1 MIIKQ
6 QFCKI
11 IMNNQSLDK
20 RTTNMLIRQYIL
32 FVSLHLTF
40 LFGTIYC
47 TSSLCSY
54 NSPWLIYTNQKLN
67 QAPLEIITGQTAL
80 GCSNACFLDDK
91 CTSFNHEPSTGGCEL
106 LRGAR
111 FKILGDEKQTTT
123 GWNYYLINCQF
134 IVTHEVSIQP
144 GCSHICEIKGVWKG
158 FMSAEG
164 PGGNGDFETVG
175 MWERKAV
182 TENNTAL
189 AAQYCDDELAPLA
202 VRARNVDTHEPPEA
216 EMAIGRIFYRYSA
229 YSGFGCRLVDNP
241 SLACESYEV
250 QWLCPRL

>member
-134 IVTHEVSIQP
+134 IVTHVCGRDLCQRKVQEETEILKPSACGRGKPSLKIIRLLQP
-144 GCSHICEIKGVWKG
+144 NIVMMSSHLLQSVL
-158 FMSAEG
+158 
-164 PGGNGDFETVG
+164 V
-175 MWERKAV
+175 MWTRMNHQK
-182 TENNTAL
+182 
-189 AAQYCDDELAPLA
+189 QRWPLA
-202 VRARNVDTHEPPEA
+202 E
-216 EMAIGRIFYRYSA
+216 YSIDIPHTQDSVA
-229 YSGFGCRLVDNP
+229 D
-241 SLACESYEV
+241 
-250 QWLCPRL
+250 